1 VVDDVFERILRREV
15 IVKCHGNAPEEDFL
29 SDSFRP
35 RTPRLI
41 LSGASAY
48 DPNAPRRDSDL
59 CEEKE

>member
-15 IVKCHGNAPEEDFL
+15 IVKCLGNAPEEDFL
-29 SDSFRP
+29 SDAFRP

-41 LSGASAY
+41 LGGSSAY
-48 DPNAPRRDSDL
+48 ELTALRRDSDL